1 MKGLKHL
8 LIFVV
13 LNFCAVSLF
22 AQENTELTKA
32 LTEGIEKYEKLVKEQ
47 PDSAGVHNVLATY
60 YLYSKD
66 FQKSFDTFQKAITL
80 SPENYVYYN
89 NTAVV
94 LFQANK
100 LEEAKAYATKALTLN
115 PLYAPAYAL
124 IGNAY
129 MKQNNL
135 LVAKVYFEKALSL
148 NSNDADTR
156 IGLAK
161 ILYQEAKQYYSE
173 AQLINPK
180 VKSEEL
186 EKLFK

>member
-8 LIFVV
+8 LIFAL

-22 AQENTELTKA
+22 AQENAEVTKA
-32 LTEGIEKYEKLVKEQ
+32 LTEGIAKYEKLVKEQ

-66 FQKSFDTFQKAITL
+66 FQKSFDTFQKAIKL
-80 SPENYVYYN
+80 SPENYTYYN

-100 LEEAKAYATKALTLN
+100 LEEAKAYATKALSLN
-115 PLYAPAYAL
+115 PLYSPAYSL
-124 IGNAY
+124 IGSAY

-135 LVAKVYFEKALSL
+135 LVAKAYFEKALSL
-148 NSNDADTR
+148 NSNDADAR
-156 IGLAK
+156 VELAK
-161 ILYQEAKQYYSE
+161 ISYQEAKNYYQE
-173 AQLINPK
+173 AQIINPK
-180 VKSEEL
+180 TKSEEMD
-186 EKLFK
+186 KLFK